1 MCNRLYWGLM
11 FGFIQIYATWGQYT
25 TTTGGLLFGFI
36 LLLTLYF
43 VSNLWCFVS
52 PIYNHHLGIAI
63 WFHRAF
69 TFKQRNLLF
78 HSHAHTYI
86 VAMNRKFKNSKMSL
100 FIKTSVKTYALVQ
113 KLYKIRQRFKNYTCF
128 HQKYIVLSNIQNW
141 QKVVETIIS
150 RKTLLCLKI
159 PRTVFRTKERIELT
173 KN

>member
-11 FGFIQIYATWGQYT
+11 FGFIQTYATWGQYT

-36 LLLTLYF
+36 LLLILYF

-113 KLYKIRQRFKNYTCF
+113 KLYKIKQRFKNYTWF
-128 HQKYIVLSNIQNW
+128 SSKVHSFIKYPKLA
-141 QKVVETIIS
+141 KGS
-150 RKTLLCLKI
+150 RNYNFKKDSSLLDCLK
-159 PRTVFRTKERIELT
+159 RTKERIELT
-173 KN
+173 EN